1 MTDDLMVGKSKCDT
15 PLRRWVEAKPLP
27 LFKLGEEDTRLAAR
41 RLTNILCAERHVLIP
56 LIICS
61 NETIYAADGTPG
73 PR

>member
-1 MTDDLMVGKSKCDT
+1 MVDKSKFDT
-15 PLRRWVEAKPLP
+15 PLRKWVEQKPLP
-27 LFKLGEEDTRLAAR
+27 LFKLGEEDTSLAVR
-41 RLTNILCAERHVLIP
+41 RLTNTLCAERHALIP